1 MPEGKNQTKVE
12 QAKLN
17 SRFLRGSIVEN
28 LRNEQS
34 VFEEDNVHLLK
45 FHGIY
50 QQDDRDARPALKAVG
65 MDKTGWF
72 MMRVKVPGGVLT
84 AEQYLA
90 LDHLADDVVYNQSL
104 RVTTRQNVQLH
115 GLLKGEIKPAIQR
128 INRVM
133 LSSLCGCGDVERN
146 IMAPPA
152 PYADEGHRQ
161 LRILARMLSEELCP
175 RTNAYHEIWL
185 DGEKVDTSQESEPLY
200 GPQYLP
206 RKFKTGIALPED
218 NSVGVYEQDVGLIA
232 LMEEGRLKGADVLVG
247 GGMGMTHKN
256 AKTYARLAT
265 PLGYVEAEHL
275 VDAVRTIVTL
285 FRNHGDRTD
294 RRHARLK
301 YLIEEWGIE
310 RFREEFKKRV
320 DFPLGAWVDIG
331 SLRCPD
337 HLGKHAQGD
346 GRNFYGVYLPNGRI
360 IDRESCRI
368 KTALR
373 LVAEALRPEV
383 ILTPHQNII
392 FANLSDDEV
401 RKLEVILESFGLPR
415 AEELTA
421 VRRYAVACVA
431 LPTCGLA
438 LTESERVMPEV
449 VETFEKELRRLGVA
463 DVPFTLRMT
472 GCPNGC
478 SRPYTADLAL
488 VGHKPG
494 HYDIYIGGGLAG
506 DRVVDLFAVNVPREQ
521 VVEAVRPVL
530 ETWAAKRMPDEGLGD
545 FYQRILGRG
554 ERRTLISGSKDDTVQ
569 NAFLAKL
576 A

>member
-1 MPEGKNQTKVE
+1 MPEVNKQTKVE
-12 QAKLN
+12 QVKIN
-17 SRFLRGSIVEN
+17 SRFLRGTIPED
-28 LRNEQS
+28 LENEQS
-34 VFEEDNVHLLK
+34 FFEDDNVHLLK

-72 MMRVKVPGGVLT
+72 MMRVKVPGGTLN
-84 AEQYLA
+84 AEQYLT
-90 LDHLADDVVYNQSL
+90 LDALADDVVYNQSL

-128 INRVM
+128 ISRVM

-146 IMAPPA
+146 IMAPSA
-152 PYADEGHRQ
+152 PFADEGHRQ
-161 LRILARMLSEELCP
+161 LRALAHRLSDELCP
-175 RTNAYHEIWL
+175 RTHAYHEIWL
-185 DGEKVDTSQESEPLY
+185 DGEKVDTSRESEPLY

-232 LMEEGRLKGADVLVG
+232 LMEDGWLKGADVLVG

-265 PLGYVEAEHL
+265 PLGYVEAEHI
-275 VDAVRTIVTL
+275 VDAVRTIMAI
-285 FRNHGDRTD
+285 FRDHGDRTD

-310 RFREEFKKRV
+310 RFREEFIRRA
-320 DFPLGAWVDIG
+320 DFPLEAWVDVG
-331 SLRCPD
+331 PLRCPD
-337 HLGKHAQGD
+337 YLGKHEQGD
-346 GRNFYGVYLPNGRI
+346 DRYFYGVYIPNGRI
-360 IDRESCRI
+360 IDHESCRI

-373 LVAEALRPEV
+373 LAVEALRPEV

-392 FANLSDDEV
+392 FANLSADDV
-401 RKLEVILESFGLPR
+401 KKLEVILESFGLPR
-415 AEELTA
+415 VEGLTA

-438 LTESERVMPEV
+438 LTESERVMPTV
-449 VETFEKELRRLGVA
+449 VEAIENELRRLGVA

-506 DRVVDLFAVNVPREQ
+506 DRVVDLFAVNVPRDQ
-521 VVEAVRPVL
+521 LVEAVRPVL
-530 ETWAAKRMPDEGLGD
+530 EAWAVKRMPEEGLGD

-554 ERRTLISGSKDDTVQ
+554 GRRTLITGSKDETVQ
-569 NAFLAKL
+569 DAVLAKL
-576 A
+576 M